1 MNRSLLISVVA
12 LTIAIG
18 SRDAVAQ
25 ATPATVPKGESRQVL
40 DTAFVAVRRGPATY
54 SRGTG
59 PLVLIDEAH
68 HNFHTAGGRYRP
80 FARLLESDGL
90 RVAAN
95 TRQLAAAVLANAR
108 VLVVANALNQRN
120 ERQSDWR
127 LPALSAFDDSEI
139 AATVAWVRNGGSLLI
154 IADHM
159 PFAGA
164 ATKLAAAFGI
174 HFFNGYALWG
184 EADPR
189 TGDYPITFRRSDGTL
204 RANAI
209 VDGGIPT
216 ARVDSIE
223 SFTGSAFWIDSPA
236 ALPIMRLPTKTRIMM
251 PVVAWQFS
259 DSTATVAGDGL
270 LQGGALTFG
279 RGRVAVF
286 GEAAMFT
293 AQRKGEASVPM
304 GMNAPAASQ
313 NAQFVLNV
321 VHWLVRSK

>member
-1 MNRSLLISVVA
+1 MQRSLTA
-12 LTIAIG
+12 LVILSIAIG
-18 SRDAVAQ
+18 SSNVFAQ
-25 ATPATVPKGESRQVL
+25 VTFPNVPKGESRQVL
-40 DTAFVAVRRGPATY
+40 DTAFVAVRRGPAAY
-54 SRGTG
+54 SPGTG

-80 FARLLESDGL
+80 FARLLESDGF
-90 RVAAN
+90 RVAPN
-95 TRQLAAAVLANAR
+95 TRQLAGPVLANAR

-120 ERQSDWR
+120 ESQGDWR

-139 AATVAWVRNGGSLLI
+139 AATVAWVRIGGALLI

-184 EADPR
+184 DADPR

-204 RANAI
+204 RANSI
-209 VDGGIPT
+209 VDGHEPA

-236 ALPIMRLPTKTRIMM
+236 AVPIMRLPAKTRIMM
-251 PVVAWQFS
+251 PIVAWQFY
-259 DSTATVAGDGL
+259 DSSATVAGGG

-293 AQRKGEASVPM
+293 AQRKGEESVPM